1 MITIKT
7 FIFNDFQVNT
17 YLLYDESK
25 ECVIVDAGNYY
36 EKENRDLSEFV
47 LRNNLKPVRLLNT
60 HCHIDHITGNLFVSE
75 KFGLKPEAHQEEE
88 LLIKNAVVYG
98 GVFGFILNQPPLIKQ
113 YLKDQDIINFG
124 NSNLKVISVPGH
136 SKGSIAF
143 YSEDFSF
150 IITGDALFKGSIGRT
165 DLPGG
170 DYDTLI
176 SSITQ
181 RLLILPAEVTVFPGH
196 GTESTIGYETLHNPF
211 LQ

>member
-75 KFGLKPEAHQEEE
+75 KLGLKPEAHQEEE

-136 SKGSIAF
+136 SK
-143 YSEDFSF
+143 
-150 IITGDALFKGSIGRT
+150 
-165 DLPGG
+165 
-170 DYDTLI
+170 
-176 SSITQ
+176 
-181 RLLILPAEVTVFPGH
+181 
-196 GTESTIGYETLHNPF
+196 
-211 LQ
+211 